1 VAIIEPNDEEK
12 QEKLPNDFD
21 TPFSPPS
28 GVKDNADDTH
38 PEADT
43 NVDSMERYDEG
54 ISGAMEVDDRRSSI
68 VTGYTPPD
76 QQADDDDAKKTKR
89 PHSRHEEFSD
99 ES

>member
-1 VAIIEPNDEEK
+1 MAIIEPNDEEK
-12 QEKLPNDFD
+12 QEQLPNDFG

-28 GVKDNADDTH
+28 GIKDNTDDTH

-54 ISGAMEVDDRRSSI
+54 ISGAMEVDDHSDSA
-68 VTGYTPPD
+68 VVGYNPPKN
-76 QQADDDDAKKTKR
+76 DDAKKSR
-89 PHSRHEEFSD
+89 PHSRHEEASD